1 MLKRLIILL
10 FALTST
16 NLAQDIRL
24 TARADSS
31 HYKIGE
37 WVVVH
42 VEGEFPKTIRQIEP
56 ASKDSIGPFE
66 ILKVDPSERTN
77 EGTTDKQSWA
87 VRLITFEAGKTFV
100 PPIEFSYKTESDTS
114 RHLAQ
119 SNPVFLTID
128 SVAVDVQGDI
138 KDIKPPLFSPWKFED
153 FLPYLIALAV
163 VLAGGWAYYYYRKKK
178 KQREGELVP
187 VKPAIPPFQAA
198 LAALHALEDKKL
210 WQQGK
215 VKEYYSEATE
225 IIRRFLEDQYG
236 VLALESTSDE
246 ILAQLKLLPQAEP
259 LKKEFQ
265 SFFTTADLVKFAK
278 YDPSPVEHENELRW
292 AYEIIRAMKPLVTEQ
307 LEEPVEETA
316 NVR

>member
-1 MLKRLIILL
+1 MLKRLTIAIIFLASAS
-10 FALTST
+10 F
-16 NLAQDIRL
+16 AQDIKL
-24 TARADSS
+24 TARTDSS

-37 WVVVH
+37 WVMVR
-42 VEGEFPKTIRQIEP
+42 VEGEFPKTIRQIKP
-56 ASKDSIGPFE
+56 ASDSIGQFE
-66 ILKVDPSERTN
+66 VLKVEPSERTS
-77 EGTTDKQSWA
+77 EGAADKQSWA
-87 VRLITFEAGKTFV
+87 LRLTTFEAGKTFI
-100 PPIEFSYKTESDTS
+100 PPIEFSYKTENDTT
-114 RHLAQ
+114 RRLAQ

-128 SVAVDVQGDI
+128 SIAVDVQGDI
-138 KDIKPPLFSPWKFED
+138 KDIKPPLFSPWRFED
-153 FLPYLIALAV
+153 FLPYLIALAI

-187 VKPAIPPFQAA
+187 AKPAIPPFQAA
-198 LAALHALEDKKL
+198 LAALRALEGKKL

-292 AYEIIRAMKPLVTEQ
+292 AYEIIRTMKPPATEQ
-307 LEEPVEETA
+307 AEEPVEEA
-316 NVR
+316 VHVR